1 MNIRSPIAVLS
12 ALALASCGSG
22 GSGGAGSGGGNAS
35 GTAAAPVAA
44 VTAPAGQDWTQV
56 VSKTAEGYVM
66 GNPSAP
72 IKLVEY
78 GSRLCPVCGAFAENG
93 FKQLEDQ
100 YVKTGKVSYEFRDN
114 MVHGA
119 PDVPAALLGRCV
131 PDSAYFPL
139 LQQFFDN
146 QPSITVH
153 MEDAGPFQAQL
164 AGKSAPEIALA
175 WAERMDLITFVKQRG
190 LPEAQARACLGDAK
204 QFDALLKLTD
214 AASQR
219 GVTGTPTFF
228 INDTI
233 VANVNSWDGLEPAI
247 KRAGG

>member
-1 MNIRSPIAVLS
+1 MTLRCAYFVPFAALA
-12 ALALASCGSG
+12 ALALAGCGS
-22 GSGGAGSGGGNAS
+22 SAS
-35 GTAAAPVAA
+35 DSTTATTVPVAPVK
-44 VTAPAGQDWTQV
+44 APAGQDWTQV
-56 VSKTAEGYVM
+56 VSKTADGGYVM
-66 GNPSAP
+66 GNPAAP

-78 GSRLCPVCGAFAENG
+78 GSRLCPVCQAFFETG
-93 FKQLEDQ
+93 GKPLEEK

-139 LQQFFDN
+139 LKQFFDN

-164 AGKSAPEIALA
+164 VGKSPPEIALA
-175 WAERMDLITFVKQRG
+175 WAERMDLLTFVKQRG

-214 AASQR
+214 AASEK

-228 INDTI
+228 INDSI